1 MDIDTTRALELLIR
15 VKNKDQAAFE
25 MLYRS
30 VSRRVYAFALNHL
43 RDEARAEDA
52 VIDCM
57 YEVWNHPERFDGSS
71 KFSTWVLGIARYK
84 ILNVYR
90 QDRHKFDEL
99 TEEMAESIPN
109 DDVPALDMIAAR
121 EREAGVRNCMEKLN
135 EQQRECMHF
144 VFFESMSL
152 QEVAA
157 IQQCPENTVKTRLF
171 HARQKIKTCIQLLL
185 QSEGYSDANARGYA
199 NA

>member
-1 MDIDTTRALELLIR
+1 MEIDTARALELLVR
-15 VKNKDQAAFE
+15 VSNKDQAAFE
-25 MLYRS
+25 MLYRG

-52 VIDCM
+52 VIEAM

-84 ILNVYR
+84 ILNVFR
-90 QDRHKFDEL
+90 QDRHKYDEL
-99 TEEMAESIPN
+99 TEEMGESIAN
-109 DDVPALDMIAAR
+109 DDIPALDVIAAR

-135 EQQRECMHF
+135 DQQRECMHL

-152 QEVAA
+152 NEVAGL
-157 IQQCPENTVKTRLF
+157 QQCPENTVKTRLF
-171 HARQKIKTCIQLLL
+171 HARQKIKSCLQLLL
-185 QSEGYSDANARGYA
+185 MSEGHTDARGFANA
-199 NA
+199 